1 MRRKEGVDWI
11 CFSHLRWNF
20 VYQRPQHLMSRMCK
34 SHRVFYIE
42 EPVFD
47 DGMHYDIQQQSDTL
61 WVVVPHLLREMSEE
75 SIHISL
81 REFLSRLLVN
91 MNIKRYACWYYTPM
105 ALIFSDHLIPLIT
118 VFDCMDELS
127 GFKFAPQA
135 LKDLE
140 KKLLRRADV
149 VFTGGH
155 SLYEAKKNQHDN
167 IYPFPSSID
176 LEHFYSARSL
186 NEDPEDQATIP
197 HPRFGFYGV
206 IDERMNIRMI
216 KEVAVRKRDWH
227 FVLIGP
233 VVKISE
239 NSLPRFDNIHYLGMK
254 SYQQLPSYLAGWDV
268 AIMPFALNEA
278 TRFISPTKTPEY
290 LAGGKPVISTPIRDV
305 MKQYCTVVNFAATSD
320 DFILVGENDIAPDE
334 TWLQKVD
341 NILSENSWDKT
352 WKQMHEIITKA
363 IAAAEKIHNPENHQ
377 EYV

>member
-1 MRRKEGVDWI
+1 MRREEGVDWI

-34 SHRVFYIE
+34 GHRVFFIE
-42 EPVFD
+42 EPLFG
-47 DGMHYDIQQQSDTL
+47 DGLYYDIQQQSDTL
-61 WVVVPHLLREMSEE
+61 WVVVPHFSREMNED
-75 SIHISL
+75 SIHGHL
-81 REFLSRLLVN
+81 REFISRLLVN
-91 MNIKRYACWYYTPM
+91 MNAKYYACWYYTPM
-105 ALIFSDHLIPLIT
+105 ALLFSDHLTPVVT
-118 VFDCMDELS
+118 VYDSMDELS

-140 KKLLRRADV
+140 KKLLGRADV

-155 SLYEAKKNQHDN
+155 SLYDAKKTQHDN
-167 IYPFPSSID
+167 IYAFPSSID
-176 LEHFYSARSL
+176 FDHFSKARSL
-186 NEDPEDQATIP
+186 NEDPEDQALIP

-290 LAGGKPVISTPIRDV
+290 LAGGKPVISTPILDV
-305 MKQYCTVVNFAATSD
+305 MRQYCTVVNFAATSD
-320 DFILVGENDIAPDE
+320 DFILVAENDIEADE
-334 TWLQKVD
+334 MWLRKVD

-352 WKQMHEIITKA
+352 WTKMYEIIQQA
-363 IAAAEKIHNPENHQ
+363 IAKAEKIHSPQNHQ